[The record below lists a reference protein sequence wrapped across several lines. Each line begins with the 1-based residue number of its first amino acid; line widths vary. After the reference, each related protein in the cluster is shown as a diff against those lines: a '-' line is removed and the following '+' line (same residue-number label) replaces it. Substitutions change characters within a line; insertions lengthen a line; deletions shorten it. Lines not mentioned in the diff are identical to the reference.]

1 MDPLTDKQA
10 IRNLRQDYQ
19 AARLELND
27 TDPDPLRQFDRWL
40 QEAIAADLPEP
51 NAMILAT
58 ADPAGRPSA
67 RVVLLKG
74 LGPEGLA
81 FFTNFLSR
89 KGRELDLNPHAALVF
104 NWLEL
109 QRQVRIEGTVGRLPE
124 AEATDYFQSRPK
136 GSQIGAWASEQS
148 SPVADRK
155 LLEQR
160 YAELEERYASQDRLP
175 RPPHWGGYG
184 VRPTRIEFWQ
194 GRPNRLHDRICYEC
208 QTDGSWTRQRLAP

>member
-19 AARLELND
+19 AARLELTD

-74 LGPEGLA
+74 LGPEG
-81 FFTNFLSR
+81 
-89 KGRELDLNPHAALVF
+89 
-104 NWLEL
+104 
-109 QRQVRIEGTVGRLPE
+109 
-124 AEATDYFQSRPK
+124 
-136 GSQIGAWASEQS
+136 
-148 SPVADRK
+148 
-155 LLEQR
+155 
-160 YAELEERYASQDRLP
+160 
-175 RPPHWGGYG
+175 
-184 VRPTRIEFWQ
+184 
-194 GRPNRLHDRICYEC
+194 
-208 QTDGSWTRQRLAP
+208 